1 MTRRG
6 SLIYYLAAWALGC
19 FFMVVVVWF
28 WDVVQVSRQNL
39 VREATI
45 GFLPLIVYG
54 YLFGAPTALLFG
66 LLLRRIMRALECKTP
81 THWAAAG
88 AILAPA
94 VVMTLALASRR
105 LAQILPPDYATI
117 LFVFVGADAV
127 LKVGLW
133 LAIPAGAATGYYL
146 GRIQR
151 AFAPLPEAAPNF
163 SV

>member
-1 MTRRG
+1 
-6 SLIYYLAAWALGC
+6 
-19 FFMVVVVWF
+19 
-28 WDVVQVSRQNL
+28 
-39 VREATI
+39 
-45 GFLPLIVYG
+45 
-54 YLFGAPTALLFG
+54 
-66 LLLRRIMRALECKTP
+66 
-81 THWAAAG
+81 
-88 AILAPA
+88 
-94 VVMTLALASRR
+94 MTLALASRR